1 MTSSVFC
8 VQAPNVVGFPHEL
21 QILPF
26 KTFAFAVPIPYI
38 HLFSRVVVH
47 FEQDWKLA
55 ATARV

>member
-1 MTSSVFC
+1 